1 MAVQVLT
8 GLPDAEEVPVAVAVA
23 DCMAAVVALAGRV
36 FPEVRVLFQLVVHKQ
51 QVVQVEL
58 LPLAQA
64 LLTVSLE
71 H

>member
-1 MAVQVLT
+1 MAEQVQIE
-8 GLPDAEEVPVAVAVA
+8 LPDAEEEPAAAAAA
-23 DCMAAVVALAGRV
+23 DCMAVVVVQAGPV